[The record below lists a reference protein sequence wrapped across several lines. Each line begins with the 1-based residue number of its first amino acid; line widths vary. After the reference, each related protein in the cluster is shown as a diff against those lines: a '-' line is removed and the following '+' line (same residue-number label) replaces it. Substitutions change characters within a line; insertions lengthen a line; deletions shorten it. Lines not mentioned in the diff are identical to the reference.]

1 MGTVI
6 WLILIE
12 SMRYICGYRSS
23 CGCGTRKCPLS
34 TASAISASLKC
45 LLVAR
50 SPTAFISRV
59 RAPRSRSRGSWGS
72 HKQGN
77 VACGKL
83 RFYTRHRLYP
93 CFVEQIRFTASTPL
107 HCLETFL
114 ATHAIVTYNSHLTRT
129 YIINLIKAL
138 YIYELERTF
147 WQVFT
152 CPLWP

>member
-1 MGTVI
+1 MI
-6 WLILIE
+6 WLILME
-12 SMRYICGYRSS
+12 LMMCACEYRPS
-23 CGCGTRKCPLS
+23 CGRGTRNRLGRQPLPS
-34 TASAISASLKC
+34 LRVFRLYSSSDRQLHSSAASARLEAG
-45 LLVAR
+45 
-50 SPTAFISRV
+50 
-59 RAPRSRSRGSWGS
+59 RAGSWGS

-77 VACGKL
+77 VACGEL
-83 RFYTRHRLYP
+83 RFCTRHRLYA
-93 CFVEQIRFTASTPL
+93 CFVEQIRLTASTPL